1 MKRMQGRY
9 LSQILGLVLTLLGI
23 CGSGGAQTQLE
34 QDLKQAVEQ
43 QDWARA
49 IQIVDQMIEADPRRA
64 AQLQSYREQ
73 LLQLS
78 GSTPIPTSTP
88 DGSSNFQP
96 ISSISFENG
105 EVAPADVNLLFIGN
119 SHTYFNEL
127 DQMVA
132 NLVQSLDSE
141 QKVLAVRYAPSGYT
155 FGNHQ
160 ADYNTEGTAIR
171 NWLLTRPD
179 GTPDW
184 DLVVLQPQSQIT
196 GFAPSQ
202 RKNLEQKQSAFVLH
216 QQITT
221 LGAQTMLLM
230 TWGYA
235 EGDPGNPN
243 IYPDFLAMQDRLN
256 QGFLTL
262 RSVLAEIE
270 EPLMAPVGPAFEIV
284 YDDLQKQRQDPLAEN
299 SRFRQLYAPDN
310 YHPSLAGSY
319 LAASTVTSAFTDRS
333 VEEASWVPDGLDPEW
348 AAYLRQVADRAVN
361 QPEWR

>member
-1 MKRMQGRY
+1 M
-9 LSQILGLVLTLLGI
+9 
-23 CGSGGAQTQLE
+23 GAQTQLE

-49 IQIVDQMIEADPRRA
+49 IEIVDQMIEADPGQE
-64 AQLQSYREQ
+64 AQLRSYREQ
-73 LLQLS
+73 LLELS
-78 GSTPIPTSTP
+78 GSSPAPTSTP
-88 DGSSNFQP
+88 EVSGSIQP
-96 ISSISFENG
+96 ISPISFQNG
-105 EVAPADVNLLFIGN
+105 EKAAADVNLLFIGN

-132 NLVQSLDSE
+132 NLMESLDSE

-179 GTPDW
+179 STPDW

-202 RKNLEQKQSAFVLH
+202 QKNLEQKRAAFTLH
-216 QQITT
+216 QQITR
-221 LGAQTMLLM
+221 LGARTMLLM

-235 EGDPGNPN
+235 EGDSGNPN
-243 IYPDFLAMQDRLN
+243 IYPDYLAMQDRLN
-256 QGFLTL
+256 QGFLAL
-262 RSVLAEIE
+262 RSTLAEIR
-270 EPLMAPVGPAFEIV
+270 EPVLAPVGPAFELV
-284 YDDLQKQRQDPLAEN
+284 YEDLKKQRQDPLAEN

-319 LAASTVTSAFTDRS
+319 LAASTVTALFTDRS
-333 VEEASWVPDGLDPEW
+333 VAEASWVPDGLDPES